1 MIKLDRLI
9 LNMQFASY
17 EKLTTILFVWGSNT
31 IMRPERMDYQETT
44 EYCLCGVRI
53 NNEILSMWGGNQQRN
68 TNTSNG

>member
-44 EYCLCGVRI
+44 EYCLRGVRI
-53 NNEILSMWGGNQQRN
+53 NNEILSMWDEN
-68 TNTSNG
+68 